1 MSRYRVTLHTA
12 GTVDQQ
18 LEKSL
23 DTARALARN
32 HAAFWA
38 EPATIEDT
46 DTGSRYSFAPITAE
60 ETVEKSPYDLK
71 QEALF

>member
-1 MSRYRVTLHTA
+1 MSRYRVTLHMNGGA
-12 GTVDQQ
+12 DQQ
-18 LEKSL
+18 LEKTLES
-23 DTARALARN
+23 ARALARN

-38 EPATIEDT
+38 EIATIEDT
-46 DTGSRYSFAPITAE
+46 DTGSRYTFAPVTAE